1 MAPKAF
7 LRLFSLS
14 PPTPLTP
21 KGIPYFDNIGKLKQI
36 IDMPAKRL
44 FAL

>member
-7 LRLFSLS
+7 LR
-14 PPTPLTP
+14 LTP